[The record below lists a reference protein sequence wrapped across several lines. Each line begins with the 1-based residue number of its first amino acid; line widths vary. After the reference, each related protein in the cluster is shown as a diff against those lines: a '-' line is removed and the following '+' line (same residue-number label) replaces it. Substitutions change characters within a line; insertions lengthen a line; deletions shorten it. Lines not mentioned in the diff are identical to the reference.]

1 MVLQGYVAVS
11 TEIIKILVVKWIMIM
26 YREIFFRGFVAT
38 NGCHPEKLSHWE
50 TKVIKGSVVSEKASS
65 CSDNSHL
72 EISCD
77 EEFLR

>member
-26 YREIFFRGFVAT
+26 YCEIFFRGFVAT
-38 NGCHPEKLSHWE
+38 NEGHPKKLSHWE
-50 TKVIKGSVVSEKASS
+50 AKVIKGSVVSEKASS